1 MPKDLFTLKKTAYL
15 YNSLLTNS
23 KINRI
28 TQPSDDEIVF
38 TLYNGKVFN
47 VVISAKAKY
56 ARVSLT
62 TQEYKNPITAPNFCM
77 LLRKYLL
84 GGTITGVKVNDL
96 DRIVEIN
103 FTSENDFKEFKSY
116 ALYVEIMGKYSNLF
130 LTSNGILLG
139 VLKNSPQNFEKGR
152 LTLTGAKYLFPLK
165 QDKCDPYDTLNNVK
179 IFKNVNFPVTGN
191 FILNNFL
198 GFAPVTAEEI
208 AFLINEKCKK
218 QCYSPLLASQ
228 TLKEFLDKP
237 LSPVIITNDEFS
249 DVFVFDYLH
258 LDGKRTYYDS
268 FLSAEEAYYTF
279 EESKFKLSC
288 KKTSLLGKI
297 SSFKKKEEKK
307 LNLLNE
313 RELDCASY
321 EKYRIIGEL
330 ITANIYLIKKG
341 LTEIIVDNYLSEN
354 YEKIKIKLDGDL
366 TPSEN
371 AQRYFKKYSKS
382 KKALEISK
390 EQKNQTLNEL
400 NYVKTLEYN
409 INSANSFVELEEI
422 ELELKTQGFIK
433 NTDNKNKKKKQDL
446 TVNCR
451 IYNYNGFIIKCGKNN
466 LQNEA
471 LLEQANRNDLW
482 LHVKDYHSSHVIIKS
497 EGKEVPNEVILVASE
512 ICAYNSEAKSGS
524 KIAVDITKRK
534 FVKKQPLS
542 RPGAVFYTDF
552 TTVLVNPNEHL
563 ELLFKK

>member
-237 LSPVIITNDEFS
+237 LSPVIINNDEFS

-279 EESKFKLSC
+279 EEGKFKLSC

-409 INSANSFVELEEI
+409 SNSISSSSTKLLAELI
-422 ELELKTQGFIK
+422 LYSRVLLKILIVRIK
-433 NTDNKNKKKKQDL
+433 RK
-446 TVNCR
+446 
-451 IYNYNGFIIKCGKNN
+451 
-466 LQNEA
+466 
-471 LLEQANRNDLW
+471 
-482 LHVKDYHSSHVIIKS
+482 
-497 EGKEVPNEVILVASE
+497 
-512 ICAYNSEAKSGS
+512 S
-524 KIAVDITKRK
+524 KI
-534 FVKKQPLS
+534 
-542 RPGAVFYTDF
+542 
-552 TTVLVNPNEHL
+552 
-563 ELLFKK
+563 